1 MQVTIYKVYEGDN
14 TKQCVSPSS
23 FYLTVIL
30 FHLSII
36 FHTHTERCILL
47 LLFVHL
53 FVVIL
58 PFKYLFL
65 WLYFCP
71 PQTLWLPVGRNNTDD
86 HSPIRLLFLGKF
98 TDCHKLIS
106 LAPQALE
113 STPVQHRSSW
123 NEYHAS
129 IRYLHLSRY
138 SAHYLPSLLH
148 FFVCQS
154 SVSTDHII
162 NGIFTVCF
170 SVSLTAP

>member
-65 WLYFCP
+65 WLYFCFP
-71 PQTLWLPVGRNNTDD
+71 
-86 HSPIRLLFLGKF
+86 RLCGSRWEGIILMTILQYDSSCLGKF
-98 TDCHKLIS
+98 TDCHKLI
-106 LAPQALE
+106 A
-113 STPVQHRSSW
+113 
-123 NEYHAS
+123 
-129 IRYLHLSRY
+129 
-138 SAHYLPSLLH
+138 LLH
-148 FFVCQS
+148 KLWNQLQCSIDRRDVYKRQAICFQAVCQKAVPS
-154 SVSTDHII
+154 DP
-162 NGIFTVCF
+162 
-170 SVSLTAP
+170 AR